1 MTLLYRSYS
10 DLHNDLTHW
19 SKKLPPVSAICG
31 VPRSGVIVASQLAQI
46 LHKHLVPIE
55 YLCNPE
61 ISIFRPSYS
70 RKLVYD
76 KKLPV
81 LLLDDTCSSGKTRSE
96 VETHLKKHA
105 KVPYIYGAVYA
116 RPHAIAKFPGL
127 LHGYALPERYHTFQ
141 WNLLMSHGITE
152 TLAVDMDGILCY
164 DWVGNEQKDP
174 EAYEQWLLNA
184 PPLRLPV
191 QALKAIFTNRLERW
205 RPQTVEWLKKNNVR
219 YTHLEMH
226 PGTYEERSRNWTAH
240 KIRMFRKHRMAV
252 SGFIESNYRQ
262 AAEIAKAT
270 GFSTIHMESGTA
282 WNCKSLRPPIVTH
295 RTLQSH
301 PAGLSP
307 TV

>member
-46 LHKHLVPIE
+46 LHKPLVPME
-55 YLCNPE
+55 YLCNPGLKV
-61 ISIFRPSYS
+61 FRAKAS
-70 RKLVYD
+70 RRLNVSEKP
-76 KKLPV
+76 LPV
-81 LLLDDTCSSGKTRSE
+81 LLLDDTCSSGITRVE
-96 VETHLKKHA
+96 VEAYLAKHS
-105 KVPYIYGAVYA
+105 KVPHIYGCVYA
-116 RPHAIAKFPGL
+116 RPNAVKRFPGL

-141 WNLLMSHGITE
+141 WNLLMSPGITE

-164 DWVGNEQKDP
+164 DWVGGANEEDGR
-174 EAYEQWLLNA
+174 YEQWILNA

-191 QALKAIFTNRLERW
+191 QPVKAIFTNRLEKW
-205 RPQTVEWLKKNNVR
+205 RPQTIEWLKKNGVR
-219 YTHLEMH
+219 YTHLEMY
-226 PGTYEERSRNWTAH
+226 PGTREERSRNWSAH

-252 SGFIESNYRQ
+252 SGFIESDYRQ

-282 WNCKSLRPPIVTH
+282 WNCKSLRPPIILPQAQRSSQTPI
-295 RTLQSH
+295 LQN
-301 PAGLSP
+301 
-307 TV
+307 